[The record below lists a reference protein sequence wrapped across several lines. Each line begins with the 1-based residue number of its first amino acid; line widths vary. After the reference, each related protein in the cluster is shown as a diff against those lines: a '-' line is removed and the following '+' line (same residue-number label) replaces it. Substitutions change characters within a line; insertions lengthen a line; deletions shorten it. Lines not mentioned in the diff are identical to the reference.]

1 MTKRRLYPSPIN
13 QPRVS
18 DPSRLATTDLDEGVK
33 RELVE
38 RLMTPDQPKPQGEPA
53 IRSLWPGTLIVSDAP
68 SGATYQWDGA
78 GSEVTVAS
86 EDVEFVM
93 SRNRGGK
100 ERACC
105 GSGGRRTYFEFA

>member
-1 MTKRRLYPSPIN
+1 MTKRQLYPN
-13 QPRVS
+13 TMNRPRVS
-18 DPSRLATTDLDEGVK
+18 DPEQPATVVLDEGVK

-38 RLMTPDQPKPQGEPA
+38 RLMTPEKSKPQGEPA

-68 SGATYQWDGA
+68 SGATYRWDGA

-86 EDVEFVM
+86 EDVAFVM